1 MSIRHGVG
9 GDEYVIDKLTRR
21 STVEDVISRIVK
33 DLKLDKGRWIIVE
46 VKFFFIFSDTG
57 FQVDA
62 FKQSLIC
69 SKASGWERHLASISL
84 KSHLL
89 WVLRLNFKKIIVK
102 KTHQTFRN
110 SAQVFFDLKSFSW
123 NANTIYRMRFGPWS
137 LQPLVINHATY
148 GRFNHGNEVLKDY

>member
-9 GDEYVIDKLTRR
+9 GEEYVIDKLTRR

-69 SKASGWERHLASISL
+69 SKASG
-84 KSHLL
+84 
-89 WVLRLNFKKIIVK
+89 
-102 KTHQTFRN
+102 
-110 SAQVFFDLKSFSW
+110 
-123 NANTIYRMRFGPWS
+123 
-137 LQPLVINHATY
+137 
-148 GRFNHGNEVLKDY
+148 